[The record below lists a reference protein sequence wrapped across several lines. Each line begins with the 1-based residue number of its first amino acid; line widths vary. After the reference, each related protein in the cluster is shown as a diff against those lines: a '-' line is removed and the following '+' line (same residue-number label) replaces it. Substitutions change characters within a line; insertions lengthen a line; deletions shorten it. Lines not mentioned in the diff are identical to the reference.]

1 MKNLYIDF
9 DGVILDTINVMYDLM
24 DELEIDRTNYEES
37 LKFFQNVDWRTIL
50 NETPQINESISC
62 IQKLI
67 ESNLF
72 DIAILT
78 HVNSL
83 NEIVEKV
90 KFIRKYLGNITI
102 IPVPKAISK
111 TKMVHAKDAILVDD
125 YSGNLREWEEAGGI
139 GIRFNLRLNGKGF
152 KVINKLDQLL
162 EMDLERA

>member
-24 DELEIDRTNYEES
+24 DELNIDRNNYEEAHH
-37 LKFFQNVDWRTIL
+37 FFETADWKTIL
-50 NETPQINESISC
+50 NETPQINDSISC
-62 IQKLI
+62 IQKIL

-72 DIAILT
+72 DVAILT

-90 KFIRKYLGNITI
+90 KFIRRYLGSITI
-102 IPVPKAISK
+102 IPVPKSISK

-125 YSGNLREWEEAGGI
+125 YSGNLREWEAAGGI
-139 GIRFNLRLNGKGF
+139 GVRFNLRLNGKGF
-152 KVINKLDQLL
+152 KAINKLDQLL
-162 EMDLERA
+162 EMDFSK